1 MFIIISGLWILFY
14 ISFFFLFST
23 LLSVVGF
30 FFYIKY
36 ILLTQNKNKYYVLF
50 FQVYL
55 ALFYKTALT
64 GNRQLYGISKENENR
79 R

>member
-1 MFIIISGLWILFY
+1 MDFILYFIFFSFLNSIICCGFC
-14 ISFFFLFST
+14 
-23 LLSVVGF
+23 F

>member
-1 MFIIISGLWILFY
+1 MDCGFYFIFH
-14 ISFFFLFST
+14 FFFFFQLYY
-23 LLSVVGF
+23 LLCF

-36 ILLTQNKNKYYVLF
+36 ILPTQNKKKYYVLVS
-50 FQVYL
+50 QVYL

-64 GNRQLYGISKENENR
+64 GNRQFYGISVENENR

>member
-1 MFIIISGLWILFY
+1 MSIIIYGLWILFY

-23 LLSVVGF
+23 ILSVVF

-36 ILLTQNKNKYYVLF
+36 ILPTQNKKKYYVLVS
-50 FQVYL
+50 QVYL

-64 GNRQLYGISKENENR
+64 GNRQFYGISAENENR